1 MFHPIRP
8 FLQPALRVESIQV
21 LDLGCGTGLVAESFL
36 KFYSHD
42 LSMYLADP
50 DAAML
55 EESRKKLSRL
65 SQVQSFFC
73 TSSESIPLPDVSL
86 DFILIGSA
94 WHWMN
99 STATITEI
107 QRVLKPGG
115 GVYVFEY
122 QFPKTIEYAE
132 LNNWIR
138 IQFNSEWKP
147 STQKPRGSLKEI
159 TECWRVHPQFSQS
172 YSGVVMQERLHDSH
186 ELAGVIISQSR
197 YQHYEQ
203 SFPETEKT
211 KIRHQ
216 LERKL
221 DEFLSGSSG
230 SFRYDYEGYF
240 FKKRL

>member
-1 MFHPIRP
+1 
-8 FLQPALRVESIQV
+8 

-36 KFYSHD
+36 KFYQHD
-42 LSMYLADP
+42 LSIHLVDP
-50 DAAML
+50 DVAML
-55 EESRKKLSRL
+55 QEAQRKLSL
-65 SQVQSFFC
+65 QLDA
-73 TSSESIPLPDVSL
+73 TTESSRFICASADSIPLADESL

-99 STATITEI
+99 SEKTITEI
-107 QRVLKPGG
+107 QRLLKPGG
-115 GVYVFEY
+115 GVYIFEY
-122 QFPKTIEYAE
+122 QFPKSAEYSA

-159 TECWRVHPQFSQS
+159 TECWRDHPQFSQL
-172 YSGVVMQERLHDSH
+172 YSGMVMQERLHSSH

-197 YQHYEQ
+197 YQHFEQ
-203 SFPETEKT
+203 SFPSEDRI
-211 KIRHQ
+211 KIRLE

-221 DEFLSGSSG
+221 DEFLNGASAR
-230 SFRYDYEGYF
+230 FRYDYEGRF